1 MFPLIRVINVY
12 VKQGKENIMAKKNLK
27 EAALR
32 YEINVH
38 IDETLE
44 VLKKLGFVEN
54 SDMFFDSLA
63 YDWIDNEPSE
73 KDMDKVLKAL
83 GY

>member
-1 MFPLIRVINVY
+1 
-12 VKQGKENIMAKKNLK
+12 MAKKNLK
-27 EAALR
+27 ESALR

-38 IDETLE
+38 IDGTLE

-54 SDMFFDSLA
+54 SDVFYDSLA

-73 KDMDKVLKAL
+73 KDMNKVLKAL